1 MQARSLTPAG
11 DAGHSAWPTKP
22 NVILWLV
29 DDQGWGNAGLHNEN
43 VLTPQMDRLAHEE
56 GVVLMRHYT
65 YPWCAPSRSALMT
78 GIMPHLGLQT
88 DQQRIPQ
95 SVVMLPQV
103 MKAAGYSTHH
113 IGKWHLG
120 MLRTWQYPSSRGFD
134 TSVGYMNGGEDY
146 LTQRVGAGD
155 HDDWACDG
163 IDFLENAQAAL
174 GRNGTFSTQ
183 WISSEL
189 TRTIQNGKAPLFLF
203 VALQAMHSPS
213 PGPEQLAG
221 GVGKYAAAG
230 ISDERF
236 AQSNTLITMA
246 DGLLA
251 HAAGLLR
258 EQHMWDN
265 TLLIHLSD
273 NGGQV
278 TDPTGTAYHGPPP
291 GAPWPSQGNNWPLRG
306 MKRSFFEGGVRVP
319 AFVTGGALP
328 STMRGKRLSGY
339 IHLADWFLTIAE
351 LAGSD
356 QVPSRHGSMSMVG
369 FLDGTSGSPRKGIVL
384 GAGETG
390 STCNNNEAVIH
401 GSWKLING
409 SIPCEWAT
417 WQAPLFPNV
426 SASTSTESRQE
437 QDTKAARYRAK
448 PGQCVEKETL
458 FLFNIEDDPTE
469 QVNLAETHPDEVA
482 LMLTRLAQARAD
494 AETDPF
500 ERNHDHAVHDR
511 ASLCAAYRDAHGGF
525 LGPYMDDVMVEEVTR
540 VEASRVRD
548 PDPLAFAAPDT
559 YTDEC

>member
-22 NVILWLV
+22 NVVLWLV

-88 DQQRIPQ
+88 DSQRVPQ

-120 MLRTWQYPSSRGFD
+120 MLRTWQHPSSRGFD

-146 LTQRVGAGD
+146 VTQRVGAGD

-163 IDFLENAQAAL
+163 IDLLENAKPAL

-183 WISSEL
+183 WINSEL
-189 TRTIQNGKAPLFLF
+189 SRTIQNGKAPLFLF
-203 VALQAMHSPS
+203 VALQAMHTPS

-221 GVGKYAAAG
+221 GIGKYAAAG

-351 LAGSD
+351 LKVATKSTG
-356 QVPSRHGSMSMVG
+356 
-369 FLDGTSGSPRKGIVL
+369 LRK
-384 GAGETG
+384 
-390 STCNNNEAVIH
+390 
-401 GSWKLING
+401 
-409 SIPCEWAT
+409 
-417 WQAPLFPNV
+417 
-426 SASTSTESRQE
+426 
-437 QDTKAARYRAK
+437 
-448 PGQCVEKETL
+448 
-458 FLFNIEDDPTE
+458 
-469 QVNLAETHPDEVA
+469 
-482 LMLTRLAQARAD
+482 
-494 AETDPF
+494 
-500 ERNHDHAVHDR
+500 
-511 ASLCAAYRDAHGGF
+511 
-525 LGPYMDDVMVEEVTR
+525 
-540 VEASRVRD
+540 
-548 PDPLAFAAPDT
+548 
-559 YTDEC
+559 